1 MKPTEIIF
9 EVSEAAEVG
18 YDAWALGQSI
28 STQGKDWN
36 HLKAMARDAML
47 CHFEE
52 DKVPR
57 VIRLH
62 LVRKEAIAVA
72 VGGKGSRPVETSR
85 ERNRRIIGRSVRGCP
100 HHAERLHFV
109 RQCTARGAVRTTCG
123 SLTPPC

>member
-9 EVSEAAEVG
+9 EVTEAAEVG

-85 ERNRRIIGRSVRGCP
+85 ERNRRIMDAVS
-100 HHAERLHFV
+100 ED
-109 RQCTARGAVRTTCG
+109 VRTTRSG
-123 SLTPPC
+123 FTSSDSVPREALYERRAAR